1 MNKKYIDSNK
11 EIFDSVNGEYAMY
24 LRKSRADFEAEERGE
39 GETLARHEKILIDI
53 AKSMQIKIGKTY
65 KEIVSGESIENRP
78 IMQEMLE
85 DVKHGMW
92 KGILV
97 VEVERLARGNTKDQG
112 IVSEAFKFFN
122 TKIITPIKI
131 YDPNNEF
138 DEEYFEFGLFMSRRE
153 YKVINRRLQN
163 GRISSVKEGK
173 YVGSIPPFGYD
184 RMKISK
190 EKGYTL
196 IPNDEAK
203 IVNIIYEMYA
213 YNDISINEMTKRI
226 NIMNFKPRKSE
237 KWTASALKD
246 ILRNP
251 VYIGKIKWNS
261 RKVVKLYKNEKIIKT
276 RPRNKNFILVDGIH
290 NPIIDEKTWKL
301 VQEKLNV
308 HVPPVKHN
316 NKVQNPLLGIVY
328 CAKCGKSMQRKP
340 NKLNDILI
348 CPNINCNNI
357 SSKLYII
364 ENKII
369 KVLNNYLERYQI
381 NFEDYLKDI
390 DNHNKES
397 SGKLIKDFEKELK
410 IQNKKFCNI
419 YDLFE
424 EGTYDKETFKRRC
437 SAISNRIEVLKKRIE
452 QQNKEEVKVN
462 KETSIYKIK
471 NIIDIYKELETA
483 EEKNL
488 LLKTLLER
496 VNYKKNIKT
505 IKRYSDQTDFELD
518 IFPKIYK

>member
-1 MNKKYIDSNK
+1 MNKKYIDLNK

-24 LRKSRADFEAEERGE
+24 LRKSRADLEAEERGE

-53 AKSMQIKIGKTY
+53 AKSMKIKIGKTY

-78 IMQEMLE
+78 IMQKMIE

-112 IVSEAFKFFN
+112 IVSEAFKFFS
-122 TKIITPIKI
+122 TKIITPMKI
-131 YDPNNEF
+131 YDPDNEF

-184 RMKISK
+184 RMKIPK

-196 IPNDEAK
+196 IPNNEAQ
-203 IVNIIYEMYA
+203 IVCMIFEMYA
-213 YNDISINEMTKRI
+213 YNDVSINEMTRRI
-226 NIMNFKPRKSE
+226 NIMNLKPRKSE
-237 KWTASALKD
+237 KWTVSALKD

-261 RKVVKLYKNEKIIKT
+261 RKVVKIYKNEKTVKT
-276 RPRNKNFILVDGIH
+276 RPRNKDFMLVDGIH
-290 NPIIDEKTWKL
+290 NPIIDEKTWKV
-301 VQEKLNV
+301 VQQKLNI

-316 NKVQNPLLGIVY
+316 NKVKNPLLGIVY
-328 CAKCGKSMQRKP
+328 CAKCGKAMQRKP
-340 NKLNDILI
+340 NKLDDILI

-381 NFEDYLKDI
+381 NFEDYLKVLKT
-390 DNHNKES
+390 HNIES
-397 SGKLIKDFEKELK
+397 FQNLIKGLEKELQ
-410 IQNKKFCNI
+410 IQNKKLAHI

-424 EGTYDKETFKRRC
+424 DGTYDKEIFNRR
-437 SAISNRIEVLKKRIE
+437 SSTIYHNIEVLKKRIE
-452 QQNKEEVKVN
+452 QQKKEEVKEN
-462 KETSIYKIK
+462 KKTSFNKIK

-488 LLKTLLER
+488 LLKTILER
-496 VNYKKNIKT
+496 VDYEKNKKT
-505 IKRYSDQTDFELD
+505 IKKHSDPTDFELD